1 MQINL
6 RDALKTAQGASM
18 ALDRLDAQWLLLHAL
33 GKTQSDRAW
42 LLAHDDDL
50 LAEPVLDAFRRLC
63 ERRASGEPLAYIVG
77 YKAFF
82 GLELA
87 VDPRVL
93 VPRPD
98 TETLVQWS
106 LDVLDDFYGQ
116 PSATALAGVTK
127 TETAA
132 PITPQILDL
141 GTGSGALAIAIAHS
155 LKQTGRAARIAAIDA
170 SADALK
176 VAVGNAGRLKLNIEF
191 STSQWLTQV
200 SGRYHLIASNPPY
213 IADADPH
220 LKALRHEPLVA
231 LTAGKDGLDDIR
243 EIVETAPEHL
253 VSGGWLLLEHG
264 HDQAAEVRQLLKLRG
279 FEQVESRLDLAGI
292 ERCSGGRWPGV

>member
-1 MQINL
+1 
-6 RDALKTAQGASM
+6 M

-33 GKTQSDRAW
+33 GKTQNDRAW

-127 TETAA
+127 TESAA

-155 LKQTGRAARIAAIDA
+155 LKQAGRAAGVAAIDA
-170 SADALK
+170 SADALE

-191 STSQWLTQV
+191 STSQWLAQV

-220 LKALRHEPLVA
+220 LEALRHEPLVA

-253 VSGGWLLLEHG
+253 DSGGWLLLEHG

-292 ERCSGGRWPGV
+292 ERCSGGRWPGVQAAEGVSGEMPG